1 MLTDFP
7 NEIIGQNELL
17 DLIDSFT
24 LDTLPK
30 SILMIGPKGC
40 GKHTICNYLAW
51 SHQLDLKELD
61 NRVTDE
67 AVEEILMWPNPRLY
81 IVDLDQ
87 ALPKLQNT
95 LLKLIEEPP
104 VGAYIVGLAESLI
117 TVLPTVQNR
126 CQKWI
131 FKGYSKQNLEQFIEP
146 VNLSKKDVLLS
157 LFTTPGQLIAGQNQ
171 DLSKVIDLANKMIDK
186 IINASYSNTLSIVD
200 KIAFKREEEK
210 IDLLTLVRVLNRQ
223 IVDKIIEID
232 DNIYYQ
238 MFSLISQLEH
248 RLEFSI
254 SKQRTFEEFLIELKE
269 VAKKY
274 GHSGAAQAGD

>member
-274 GHSGAAQAGD
+274 GQSGAAQAGD

>member
-1 MLTDFP
+1 MFASLP
-7 NEIIGQNELL
+7 NEIIGQNEIL
-17 DLIDSFT
+17 DKIDACD
-24 LDTLPK
+24 LDTLPR

-40 GKHTICNYLAW
+40 GKHTVCNYLAW

-61 NRVTDE
+61 NKITDG
-67 AVEEILMWPNPRLY
+67 AIEEILTWPNPRLY
-81 IVDLDQ
+81 LVDLDQ

-131 FKGYSKQNLEQFIEP
+131 FKGYQKQDLEQFIDPGKLDNRET
-146 VNLSKKDVLLS
+146 LLS
-157 LFTTPGQLIAGQNQ
+157 LFTTPGQLIEGQKQ
-171 DLSKVIDLANKMIDK
+171 DLSKVVDLADKMIDK
-186 IINASYSNTLSIVD
+186 IINASYSNTLSITD
-200 KIAFKREEEK
+200 KIAFKHEEGK

-223 IVDKIIEID
+223 IVDKIIKSD
-232 DNIYYQ
+232 DNMYYQ

-254 SKQRTFEEFLIELKE
+254 SKQRTFEEFLIQFKE
-269 VAKKY
+269 VAKQY
-274 GHSGAAQAGD
+274 GRSETA

>member
-1 MLTDFP
+1 MLANLP
-7 NEIIGQNELL
+7 NEIIGQNDIL
-17 DLIDSFT
+17 DRIDACS
-24 LDTLPK
+24 LDTLPR
-30 SILMIGPKGC
+30 SILMVGPKGC

-61 NRVTDE
+61 NKVTDE

-146 VNLSKKDVLLS
+146 ANLSKKDVLLS

-223 IVDKIIEID
+223 IVDKIIELD
-232 DNIYYQ
+232 DNMYYQ

-274 GHSGAAQAGD
+274 GQSGAAQAGD